1 MVAVGP
7 ATTGR
12 TWRSEVSYSR
22 NSGPRPGSV
31 GKGADGQDR
40 IPSTLGPATMRA
52 VQRPEEEAGNQLK
65 PGDDAGRATAR
76 GGGPPAAARG
86 QAGQSDSARPFSWP
100 TGWHPAAGRRVPG
113 GTSGNRA
120 DTGRD

>member
-7 ATTGR
+7 AATGR

-76 GGGPPAAARG
+76 GGGPPAAQRRG
-86 QAGQSDSARPFSWP
+86 GKPGNPTSASAQLANRMAPNSRS
-100 TGWHPAAGRRVPG
+100 ASSGRHIRK
-113 GTSGNRA
+113 S
-120 DTGRD
+120 